1 MWRDNAL
8 LLDILL
14 AAEDAREFAREL
26 DWTRFSTSK
35 LHQSAIIRCLEIIGE
50 ASANVSTEFQ
60 ERHPQIPW
68 REIVG
73 MRNRLIHAYNVV
85 RLDIVWDVV
94 QSDLP
99 PLIESLRPLIPPEDD
114 LA

>member
-1 MWRDNAL
+1 MWRDDAL

-14 AAEDAREFAREL
+14 AAEDAREFARGL
-26 DWTRFSTSK
+26 DWAKFSASK

-50 ASANVSTEFQ
+50 AAARVSLDFQ
-60 ERHPQIPW
+60 ERHPEIPW

-73 MRNRLIHAYNVV
+73 MRNRLIHGYNAV
-85 RLDIVWDVV
+85 RLDFVWEVV

-99 PLIESLRPLIPPEDD
+99 PLTERLRPLIPPEDD
-114 LA
+114 LV